1 MKLLLVS
8 NVFPPHVIGGYELG
22 CLMNAEAFRRAGH
35 EVRIVTS
42 MSFGCLEKKAF
53 RHDLDVRQIFAPVY
67 DYEFGD
73 RSYQRSPDFSAAG
86 GVHPGNA
93 LALAEAID
101 AWRPDAIVIFNPLG
115 IGPVGI
121 LETAV
126 ASGVPTVV
134 HLMDALDKGVM
145 LSQHGFE
152 VGGRWA
158 AAKRRASA
166 IACSWRMLDANSRLG
181 RYRAATV
188 IPSGI
193 DTAAFPQPP
202 RPRAWSAT
210 EPVRMVYFGQIK
222 SHKGVHH
229 VVTALGVLRRRMRLD
244 VELHLIGGCDRT
256 FAAELRSLAAAD
268 GCVEAVHWHGQ
279 RDRHEVQALLE
290 TMHLAVLPLNADE
303 AFGYVAP
310 EAALHGMCVA
320 VGRQAGCAEVFPQG
334 YPYFLEDRE
343 DPAAI
348 AETVRRIIVD
358 PETRQHWEE
367 VLPGHIAARCD
378 LDGVCVPRYLD
389 VIQGAID
396 GAADAPPVPDHLP
409 RTLAAWQMNRN
420 VGRLLGDHGP
430 APEDKS
436 KRLGRRLERVI
447 RRTMP
452 AKLRYRI
459 KGLLRVARGQAA

>member
-42 MSFGCLEKKAF
+42 MSYGCLDKKSF
-53 RHDLDVRQIFAPVY
+53 RHDLDVRPIFAPVY

-73 RSYQRSPDFSAAG
+73 RSYQRSADFSAAG
-86 GVHPGNA
+86 GVHPPNV
-93 LALAEAID
+93 LALAEAIHS
-101 AWRPDAIVIFNPLG
+101 WRPDAIVIFNPLG

-134 HLMDALDKGVM
+134 HLMDALDKGVA

-158 AAKRRASA
+158 AAKRRAGA

-181 RYRAATV
+181 RYRSATV

-193 DTAAFPQPP
+193 DTAAFPRPP
-202 RPRAWSAT
+202 RPRDWSADG
-210 EPVRMVYFGQIK
+210 PVRMVCFGQIK
-222 SHKGVHH
+222 SHKGVQH
-229 VVTALGVLRRRMRLD
+229 VVAALGVLRRRMRLD
-244 VELHLIGGCDRT
+244 AELHLIGGCSPA

-268 GCVEAVHWHGQ
+268 GCVDALHWHGQ
-279 RDRHEVQALLE
+279 RDRDEVQALLE

-348 AETVRRIIVD
+348 AETVRRIIVEPD
-358 PETRQHWEE
+358 VRRQWEQT
-367 VLPGHIAARCD
+367 LPGHVAARCD
-378 LDGVCVPRYLD
+378 LDGVCVPRYLE
-389 VIQGAID
+389 VIE
-396 GAADAPPVPDHLP
+396 AARRGRSP
-409 RTLAAWQMNRN
+409 R
-420 VGRLLGDHGP
+420 GR
-430 APEDKS
+430 
-436 KRLGRRLERVI
+436 
-447 RRTMP
+447 
-452 AKLRYRI
+452 
-459 KGLLRVARGQAA
+459 